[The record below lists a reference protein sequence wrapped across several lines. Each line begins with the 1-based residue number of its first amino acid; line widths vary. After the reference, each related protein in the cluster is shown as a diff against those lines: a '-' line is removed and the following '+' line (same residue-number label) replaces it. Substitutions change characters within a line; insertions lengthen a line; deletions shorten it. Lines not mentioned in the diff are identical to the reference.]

1 MKKLLTMSGAWRL
14 KKGRLML
21 NQRKQRFN
29 QKTLRKIKA
38 LNKNKRSNRAKIK
51 PNTRT
56 TRIKG
61 IKGKYLTI
69 FNILRTYEK
78 NRRA

>member
-1 MKKLLTMSGAWRL
+1 MESLLTMSAWRL

-21 NQRKQRFN
+21 NLRKRRFN
-29 QKTLRKIKA
+29 QISLRKFKA

-61 IKGKYLTI
+61 IKGK
-69 FNILRTYEK
+69 
-78 NRRA
+78 